1 MKRAMPAIEA
11 TGERQLMLFL
21 PLFILDIPFL
31 SIATFLNPLYF
42 VFSI

>member
-21 PLFILDIPFL
+21 PFPFQ
-31 SIATFLNPLYF
+31 ADYTFLNPPIYTEAYSTP
-42 VFSI
+42 VS